1 MSGLFKKFK
10 ESQIF
15 SPLLVLLILL
25 ILDFIFIDGF
35 FNIEIRDGRLFG
47 ILIDIINRA
56 APLAIIAIGMTLVIA
71 TAGIDLSVGAVVA
84 IAGAVSAKLI
94 GGQLVIENGAVQY
107 ITQVSLP
114 IALLASMAV
123 AMMCGAWNGFL
134 VGKVK
139 IQPIVATL
147 ILMVAGRGIAQLI
160 TKGQIITIYY
170 KPFHFIGTGYLFGLP
185 FSIFIVALA
194 FLAVSIFVRKT
205 AVGLYIE
212 SIGIND
218 KASKYVGINP
228 TRIKYIV
235 YTICGLLAGIAG
247 ILIASNVKSADANN
261 AGLWKELDAILSVVI
276 GGNSLDGGKFSIS
289 GSIIGALIVQTLT
302 TTVYA
307 AGIAPE
313 INLVVKAVVVIIIT
327 VGQSQVF
334 RDGISKFVT
343 KRGNVA

>member
-25 ILDFIFIDGF
+25 LFDFIFIDGF
-35 FNIEIRDGRLFG
+35 FHIEIRDGRLFG
-47 ILIDIINRA
+47 TLIDILNRA
-56 APLAIIAIGMTLVIA
+56 APLILISIGMTLVIA

-84 IAGAVSAKLI
+84 IAGAVAAKLI
-94 GGQLVIENGAVQY
+94 GGQLVIENGTVQY

-114 IALLASMAV
+114 IAVLAAMAV
-123 AMMCGAWNGFL
+123 AMICGAWNGFL

-170 KPFHFIGTGYLFGLP
+170 KPFHYIGTGYLLGLP
-185 FSIFIVALA
+185 FSIFIVILV
-194 FLAVSIFVRKT
+194 FIVLSLFVRKT

-218 KASKYVGINP
+218 KACKYIGINP
-228 TRIKYIV
+228 TRIKFIV
-235 YTICGLLAGIAG
+235 YTICGLLAGIG
-247 ILIASNVKSADANN
+247 GLIIASNVKSADANN

-276 GGNSLDGGKFSIS
+276 GGNSLDGGKFSIT

-313 INLVVKAVVVIIIT
+313 ITLVVKAVVVIIIT
-327 VGQSQVF
+327 IIQSEVF
-334 RDGISKFVT
+334 RNSIGKVVN
-343 KRGNVA
+343 KRGDVV

>member
-1 MSGLFKKFK
+1 MSGSFKQFRK
-10 ESQIF
+10 SQIF

-25 ILDFIFIDGF
+25 IFDFILIDGF

-56 APLAIIAIGMTLVIA
+56 APLALIAIGMTLVIA

-114 IALLASMAV
+114 IALFASMAV
-123 AMMCGAWNGFL
+123 AMICGAWNGFL

-160 TKGQIITIYY
+160 TRGQIITIYY
-170 KPFHFIGTGYLFGLP
+170 QPFHYIGTGYLFGLP

-194 FLAVSIFVRKT
+194 SLAVSLFVRKT

-228 TRIKYIV
+228 ARIKYIV
-235 YTICGLLAGIAG
+235 YTTCGLLAGIAG

-313 INLVVKAVVVIIIT
+313 ITLVVKAIVVIIIT
-327 VGQSQVF
+327 VAQSKVF